1 MMACPPS
8 PRRPSADSRRAASA
22 GKAEGTGWRSFWRP
36 NTCPSNWCKK
46 ATADFRRGCALLPGK
61 TINLRNRGT
70 FPSGPSRETP
80 GDPARV
86 ARCFVMAVFGGGGS
100 ALIQNRALLLLLH
113 QMGGTVRAPG
123 RFDRNRGQAI
133 GALLGFRFLL
143 LLLPVG
149 QAVDLADQQKQ
160 RKGHDEKVDHVIDK
174 DAVIEGRCP
183 RFFGCGQ
190 GTELPDRSMNR
201 LEKSI
206 C

>member
-1 MMACPPS
+1 
-8 PRRPSADSRRAASA
+8 
-22 GKAEGTGWRSFWRP
+22 
-36 NTCPSNWCKK
+36 
-46 ATADFRRGCALLPGK
+46 
-61 TINLRNRGT
+61 
-70 FPSGPSRETP
+70 
-80 GDPARV
+80 
-86 ARCFVMAVFGGGGS
+86 
-100 ALIQNRALLLLLH
+100 
-113 QMGGTVRAPG
+113 
-123 RFDRNRGQAI
+123 I

-206 C
+206 CPSNNPMGGIRMSLTKEVTILLKAAPITTPTARSTTLPRMANALNSFSVRNPSP